1 MRCDL
6 PSQWNPLEISGNVTL
21 SEHDCRV
28 FGWFFAAGSGTITL
42 PFPSRELNGVE
53 IAVVNGS
60 LGVETV
66 ACPNGFPHN
75 LDSVTINAGQSVF
88 LTCGPAAGGLYA
100 WAVFGGTAA

>member
-21 SEHDCRV
+21 SEHDCKV
-28 FGWFFAAGSGTITL
+28 FGWFFAAASGTVTL
-42 PFPSRELNGVE
+42 PSPSRELNGVE
-53 IAVVNGS
+53 IAVVNGTS
-60 LGVETV
+60 GNEIV

-75 LDSVTINAGQSVF
+75 LDYVTINAGQSIF
-88 LTCGPAAGGLYA
+88 LTCGPAASGLYA